1 MNNLLTRLNT
11 LALRTGRSPES
22 LLELMIANYEH
33 LYASAQDNS
42 TADNVREDRRKNW
55 SADRRKEH
63 SKAMKQAWAIRK
75 AMSVRKKPGP
85 KCLTPIHKT
94 KLMAGLARYR
104 MNKRLEA
111 HAA

>member
-22 LLELMIANYEH
+22 LLELMIANYEY
-33 LYASAQDNS
+33 LYVADTVNSSADTIQ
-42 TADNVREDRRKNW
+42 EDRRRHW
-55 SADRRKEH
+55 STDRRKEH
-63 SKAMKQAWAIRK
+63 SKAMKRAWATRK
-75 AMSVRKKPGP
+75 ALSIPKKRGP
-85 KCLTPIHKT
+85 KSLTPIHKT

-104 MNKRLEA
+104 MNKKLEA